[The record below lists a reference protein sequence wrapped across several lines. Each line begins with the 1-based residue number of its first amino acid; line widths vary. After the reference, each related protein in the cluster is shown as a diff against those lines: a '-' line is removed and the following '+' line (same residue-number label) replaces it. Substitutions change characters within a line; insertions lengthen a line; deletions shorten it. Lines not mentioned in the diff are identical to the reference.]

1 MSLYDVVKAAL
12 DDAEIHYSNPRDHVF
27 RAGFQDVDVIISVD
41 EERSCIQYYGNC
53 SVNMPEAKRAQAIEL
68 VNQLNADKV
77 VKYVLDSDGDL
88 RVEWYV
94 DTDEGHVGH
103 KLVMLSLTR
112 VLRGAEEGFE
122 PLMKLRFS

>member
-1 MSLYDVVKAAL
+1 MSLCDVVKAAL
-12 DDAEIHYSNPRDHVF
+12 DEHEIHYSNPRNHVF

-41 EERSCIQYYGNC
+41 EERNCIQYYGNC

-94 DTDEGHVGH
+94 DTDDTHISSH
-103 KLVMLSLTR
+103 LVMLSLTR
-112 VLRGAEEGFE
+112 VLRGAEDGFE